1 MWLYFITTEQPA
13 LPGQTF
19 VIFVRKVKRDSIF
32 LAIGYTYAYIKCNG
46 QTFVIFVRNAVYY
59 LIYCNIVVL
68 V

>member
-46 QTFVIFVRNAVYY
+46 QTFVIFVRKE
-59 LIYCNIVVL
+59 IK
-68 V
+68 